1 MKRYTYKQ
9 LVSKI
14 IKIIKMYIK
23 SKKSDQLRV
32 LLDIESKYR
41 LRTFFWEEILSEKYK
56 VVLKAV
62 MNHILSRSEI
72 VKTLNYYFEHM
83 GKNDTV
89 KHYTILEYV
98 AIAYRSIVPTMK
110 GYPRLYR
117 HRRK

>member
-9 LVSKI
+9 LVTKI

-62 MNHILSRSEI
+62 MNHILSRS
-72 VKTLNYYFEHM
+72 
-83 GKNDTV
+83 
-89 KHYTILEYV
+89 
-98 AIAYRSIVPTMK
+98 
-110 GYPRLYR
+110 
-117 HRRK
+117 